1 MKNKIVIAGLLS
13 VGAGLFVTFQNMSVP
28 RVQQQGSQQFQ
39 STQSSITSSTN
50 TPPSNSIQRFE
61 PLVDEKDL
69 QGLPNS
75 DFYRAQAAIVAL
87 NRDWANVQNNFSK
100 YSDDLLKASLNPAIE
115 SQFKKRREVLLNQE
129 LSLNLRKLDVYN
141 QYKILNKFGY
151 RGTYAQI
158 RQKLIA
164 NNNYLKS
171 MPLIKVTTA
180 DLYRY
185 SAEIKKTNPK
195 FYALL
200 MSKAHAA
207 NGCKIERK
215 AHKWHRGCD
224 NKDYLRNEDFNISC
238 PSNNFGNSN
247 PVGNKMFLAGHGY
260 NLFSARDAC
269 RDDGNGPIDEVEYF
283 QFSQGLS
290 EYKECSSGAAGIDLV
305 SELRVTNFRNSSIE
319 GVEKNRYMGLASACG
334 CINRMWTDEEATA
347 CKNEGKCPPA
357 TCAYTR
363 YKVPEWSEIKVNEFE
378 VIE

>member
-13 VGAGLFVTFQNMSVP
+13 VGVGLFVTFQNMSTS
-28 RVQQQGSQQFQ
+28 RVSSQGSQQFQ

-50 TPPSNSIQRFE
+50 TPPSSRIQRFE

-75 DFYRAQAAIVAL
+75 GFYRAKAAIVAL

-115 SQFKKRREVLLNQE
+115 SQFKKRREALLNQE
-129 LSLNLRKLDVYN
+129 LSLNLRKLDIYN

-158 RQKLIA
+158 RQKLMA
-164 NNNYLKS
+164 NNNYLKN
-171 MPLIKVTTA
+171 MPLIKVTKA
-180 DLYRY
+180 DLFRY
-185 SAEIKKTNPK
+185 SAEIKKANPK

-207 NGCKIERK
+207 NGCKIEKR
-215 AHKWHRGCD
+215 ATKWRRGCD
-224 NKDYLRNEDFNISC
+224 NKDYLLDENFVIKC
-238 PSNNFGNSN
+238 PSNKFGNSN
-247 PVGNKMFLAGHGY
+247 PVGNEMFLAGDGY
-260 NLFSARDAC
+260 NLFGAVDAC
-269 RDDGNGPIDEVEYF
+269 RDEGNGPIDEVKYY
-283 QFSQGLS
+283 QAVQVLD
-290 EYKECSSGAAGIDLV
+290 EYKECSSGGIARV
-305 SELRVTNFRNSSIE
+305 SVLTVTDYSNIGIE
-319 GVEKNRYMGLASACG
+319 GKKENRYMGIASACG
-334 CINRMWTDEEATA
+334 CLNRLWTDGEATA
-347 CKNEGKCPPA
+347 CKNEGICPPV

-363 YKVPEWSEIKVNEFE
+363 YRVPQWSEIKVKEFE